1 MRNLKHTLVIATYA
15 ALAASSSPVSAENP
29 LSVAEVKALITGNT
43 VYMQNLENKLF
54 LRMHYEPS
62 GQFVVLRDD
71 GARYDGLWSVRADGT
86 LCVIAQGEICGK
98 IQKNTDGTYTRMVG
112 GAPAFKWLTITPG
125 KDF

>member
-1 MRNLKHTLVIATYA
+1 MRSLRTSPLLALCV
-15 ALAASSSPVSAENP
+15 ALAALSGSAAAQNP
-29 LSVAEVKALITGNT
+29 LGMVELKSLINGNT
-43 VYMQNLENKLF
+43 IYMQNLENKLF

-86 LCVIAQGEICGK
+86 LCIIAQGEICGK
-98 IQKNTDGTYTRMVG
+98 IQKNADGTYTRMVG
-112 GAPAFKWLTITPG
+112 GAAAFKWLTITPG

>member
-1 MRNLKHTLVIATYA
+1 MLRLRTNLL
-15 ALAASSSPVSAENP
+15 ALALLAAP
-29 LSVAEVKALITGNT
+29 SVPAVADNLMGMAAIKALISGNT

-62 GQFVVLRDD
+62 GQFAVLRDD

-86 LCVIAQGEICGK
+86 
-98 IQKNTDGTYTRMVG
+98 YTRFVG
-112 GAPAFKWLTITPG
+112 GAAAFNWLTISPG

>member
-1 MRNLKHTLVIATYA
+1 MLNWKANVLALA
-15 ALAASSSPVSAENP
+15 ALAAWGSPALADNLMSM
-29 LSVAEVKALITGNT
+29 AEVKALITGNT

-62 GQFVVLRDD
+62 GQFAVLRDD

-86 LCVIAQGEICGK
+86 LCIVAQGEVCGK
-98 IQKNTDGTYTRMVG
+98 IQKNTEGTYTRLVG
-112 GAPAFKWLTITPG
+112 GAPAFKWLTVTPG